1 MKNRLKTFIAKWGT
15 ALSFLLLAGAGMYA
29 VSAQA
34 SSNAQTLYRTQL
46 AGCERANKV
55 RAESNDRINAHVLER
70 NVLGE
75 FLESAAQARRAAG
88 TETDIK
94 AANKYLALKYSLR
107 RVHFTAQPLIDCQ
120 KTVEKP

>member
-1 MKNRLKTFIAKWGT
+1 MKRRLKTFFAKWGT
-15 ALSFLLLAGAGMYA
+15 AFAFLLLAGAGMYT

-34 SSNAQTLYRTQL
+34 TSNANTLYRTQL

-55 RAESNDRINAHVLER
+55 RAESNDRINAHLLER

-88 TETDIK
+88 TETDLQ
-94 AANKYLALKYSLR
+94 AADKYIALKTSLK
-107 RVHFTAQPLIDCQ
+107 RVQFTAQPLIDCG
-120 KTVEKP
+120 KTIEKP